1 MKGTSSKDLLLI
13 FVLSSIIA
21 IFTSTQPFN
30 IFILDIFLFILII
43 VLSGYSL
50 MSLIYPEEDSTGLL
64 RKPFLITMFSM
75 FLVILISL
83 MLKIS
88 PLGLHFRDLTWFISI
103 ITALV
108 AVTAYMMRIKHF
120 RPKIEESAEELIPL
134 KSHKLWDKNL
144 IIYILLSLL
153 MIITVLVPPLNKT
166 PVWMVPGSLFVCLI
180 PGYLLLAV
188 MFPKNDDLELIE
200 RLALSFGSSLILTSI
215 IGLIFNY
222 TRWGIHLELILI
234 VLAIFSLLLCFIT
247 VLKMRK
253 LPVNRR
259 IRVPKLDK
267 TLGIFLIICILL
279 TIGTA
284 AYTLI
289 NSEDFNTNGSA
300 TNATSFYIKD
310 LDSNAGGYT
319 LNLVSG
325 EQTSLTMVLVNQ
337 EGSTVNYSI
346 VVRTNN
352 SILKQENVS
361 LEHNQK
367 MEIPVDLT
375 AGIPG
380 ERNIEFLLYKLPDQ
394 NPYQTRIVKLN
405 VS

>member
-1 MKGTSSKDLLLI
+1 MKGTSSKDLMLI
-13 FVLSSIIA
+13 FVLASIIA

-30 IFILDIFLFILII
+30 IFILDTFLFISII

-50 MSLIYPEEDSTGLL
+50 MSLIYPEEDSAGLL
-64 RKPFLITMFSM
+64 RKPFLIVMLSI
-75 FLVILISL
+75 FLVILISVL
-83 MLKIS
+83 LKVS

-108 AVTAYMMRIKHF
+108 AITAYIMRINYL

-144 IIYILLSLL
+144 VIYTLLSLL
-153 MIITVLVPPLNKT
+153 MIITVLIPPLNKT

-215 IGLIFNY
+215 IGLIFSY

-234 VLAIFSLLLCFIT
+234 VLAVFSLLLCFIT

-259 IRVPKLDK
+259 ISIPKLEK
-267 TLGIFLIICILL
+267 LLGIFLIICILL

-289 NSEDFNTNGSA
+289 NSEAFNTNDGT

-310 LDSNAGGYT
+310 LDSNVSGYT

-325 EQTSLTMVLVNQ
+325 EQTSLTMVVVNQ
-337 EGSTVNYSI
+337 EGSAVNYSI
-346 VVRTNN
+346 IVRTNN
-352 SILKQENVS
+352 TILKQDNIS
-361 LEHNQK
+361 LENNQK
-367 MEIPVDLT
+367 MEIPVNLT

-394 NPYQTRIVKLN
+394 NPYQTRIVQLN

>member
-1 MKGTSSKDLLLI
+1 
-13 FVLSSIIA
+13 
-21 IFTSTQPFN
+21 
-30 IFILDIFLFILII
+30 
-43 VLSGYSL
+43 